1 MQDPRKPY
9 DLSEEA
15 SRRPG
20 EGATE
25 AARQAESDEVNEET
39 GLGPVDSKEGGSVED
54 RVSTSLSE
62 D

>member
-1 MQDPRKPY
+1 MDHRKPY

-25 AARQAESDEVNEET
+25 AARQAESDDANEET
-39 GLGPVDSKEGGSVED
+39 GLGPVDSEKGGPAEN
-54 RVSTSLSE
+54 RVTTSLSE